1 MTNIFNLEIIITL
14 QILIYSDSLGCV
26 ITKTKIST
34 SINGIDLMSSYF
46 QKNEDGDC
54 MDVPHKSIH
63 LKTIVVVENF
73 ESDYY

>member
-1 MTNIFNLEIIITL
+1 MCDNQNQDFNFN
-14 QILIYSDSLGCV
+14 QW
-26 ITKTKIST
+26 K
-34 SINGIDLMSSYF
+34 IDLMSSYF

-63 LKTIVVVENF
+63 LKTKDVVENF